1 MTSCMFS
8 KKGKQFTELIVGID
22 IGSTAIRVAVGQPT
36 MGMDGREEVQIIGLV
51 EVPSEGIQ
59 KGAISSIE
67 ETVSALSNALEEIE
81 RLIGV
86 PIEHAWIGISGI
98 HILSQQSK
106 GVVAVAK
113 SDGEISTE
121 DVDRAIDAAK
131 TVAVPLNYE
140 ILHVIPRTFHVD
152 SQTGIQDPVGMT
164 GIRLEVDTQIIYG
177 LTAHMKNITKAV
189 YRTGIDIDDLV
200 LSILATGEI
209 VTTPRQRELG
219 ASVVN
224 IGSSTTSIVVYEG
237 GDIVE
242 TSVLPLG
249 SEHVTN
255 DISLLLKTT
264 IDIAE
269 KIKMEYG
276 SCVAKDVNKK
286 QKIDLMD
293 FGSERGELVSLYYIA
308 EIIEDRMAEILSQV
322 NQKLAQVHCD
332 GRLPA
337 GVIFSGGGAK
347 IHGLVPLAKEIM
359 QLPASLG
366 YPLFI
371 TSGHA
376 RVNDV
381 AFTASVGLVAWGSR
395 LYHQGARASR
405 SPLKHAGKVLK
416 SLQGIW
422 KSLMP

>member
-67 ETVSALSNALEEIE
+67 ETE

-237 GDIVE
+237 GDIVD

-249 SEHVTN
+249 SEH
-255 DISLLLKTT
+255 
-264 IDIAE
+264 
-269 KIKMEYG
+269 
-276 SCVAKDVNKK
+276 
-286 QKIDLMD
+286 
-293 FGSERGELVSLYYIA
+293 
-308 EIIEDRMAEILSQV
+308 
-322 NQKLAQVHCD
+322 
-332 GRLPA
+332 
-337 GVIFSGGGAK
+337 
-347 IHGLVPLAKEIM
+347 
-359 QLPASLG
+359 
-366 YPLFI
+366 
-371 TSGHA
+371 
-376 RVNDV
+376 
-381 AFTASVGLVAWGSR
+381 
-395 LYHQGARASR
+395 
-405 SPLKHAGKVLK
+405 
-416 SLQGIW
+416 
-422 KSLMP
+422 